1 MYEAIKTLHSYFAY
15 FVLLMLLVAVANA
28 IIGFTTN
35 KKFTAKDLR
44 ISLFALIFTHL
55 QLVVGIILYFV
66 SVKGF
71 QMIQAN
77 GMKLDSASRLLALE
91 HPLVGILA
99 IILITIGWSK
109 HKKQETAKR
118 AFGKIAFFY
127 GLGLLLILSR
137 LPWKDWLNLY

>member
-1 MYEAIKTLHSYFAY
+1 MYDAIKTLHSYFAY

-28 IIGFTTN
+28 IIGFATN

-55 QLVVGIILYFV
+55 QLVVGLILYFI
-66 SVKGF
+66 SLKGF
-71 QMIQAN
+71 KMLQAN
-77 GMKLDSASRLLALE
+77 GMKLESAERLLALE
-91 HPLVGILA
+91 HPLMGILA
-99 IILITIGWSK
+99 IVFITIGWSK

-137 LPWKDWLNLY
+137 LPWKIWLGLN

>member
-1 MYEAIKTLHSYFAY
+1 MYDAIKTLHSYFAY
-15 FVLLMLLVAVANA
+15 FVLLMLIVAVANA

>member
-1 MYEAIKTLHSYFAY
+1 MYDAIKTLHSYFAY
-15 FVLLMLLVAVANA
+15 FVLLMLIVAVVNA

-66 SVKGF
+66 SLKGF
-71 QMIQAN
+71 TMIQQN

-99 IILITIGWSK
+99 IIFITIGWSK

-118 AFGKIAFFY
+118 AYGKIALFY
-127 GLGLLLILSR
+127 GIGLLLILSR
-137 LPWKDWLNLY
+137 LPWKDWWNLY